1 MSCSIRIKYGSDTYA
16 FASKNGNHY
25 WFIVECPQP
34 SFSRSVGMI
43 ADYNTRQTLYAAAL
57 SQGYTD
63 FDFEKIRTF
72 APTKESRGSTKPYKT
87 SSNKAPR
94 VAREN
99 KSSKTVA
106 KKSTLNQSIKL
117 F

>member
-1 MSCSIRIKYGSDTYA
+1 
-16 FASKNGNHY
+16 
-25 WFIVECPQP
+25 
-34 SFSRSVGMI
+34 MI
-43 ADYNTRQTLYAAAL
+43 ADYDTRQALYAAAL
-57 SQGYTD
+57 SQGYTVLD
-63 FDFEKIRTF
+63 FDKIRTF
-72 APTKESRGSTKPYKT
+72 APTKESRGSTKPYKP